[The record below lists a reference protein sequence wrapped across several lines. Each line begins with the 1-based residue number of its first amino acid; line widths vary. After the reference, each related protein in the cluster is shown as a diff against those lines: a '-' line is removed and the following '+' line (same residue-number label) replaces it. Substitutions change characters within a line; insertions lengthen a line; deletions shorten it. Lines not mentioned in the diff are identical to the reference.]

1 MSVGTNRGHTASP
14 PITCL
19 FLPLIKII
27 LLCGVLFNR
36 DEMLRRQNA
45 RDDIDGAGDGKAA
58 MDASELAMSRTVK

>member
-1 MSVGTNRGHTASP
+1 MSVGTNAGTP

-27 LLCGVLFNR
+27 LLVCCCGVLFNR